1 MRRKPGEGMKTW
13 KGTRSEAKEEMKGG
27 ERERKTE
34 GPESYSRLANVNYG
48 EVVDGLI
55 NIDRP

>member
-1 MRRKPGEGMKTW
+1 MRSRKPGEGMKTW
-13 KGTRSEAKEEMKGG
+13 KGTRSETKEEMESG
-27 ERERKTE
+27 ERERKK
-34 GPESYSRLANVNYG
+34 GKSYSRLANVNYG